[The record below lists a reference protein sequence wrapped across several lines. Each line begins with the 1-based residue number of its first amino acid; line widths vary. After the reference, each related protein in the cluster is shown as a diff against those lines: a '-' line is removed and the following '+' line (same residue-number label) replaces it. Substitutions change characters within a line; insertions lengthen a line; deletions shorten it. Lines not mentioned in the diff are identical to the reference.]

1 MAQPKLTANDKKWM
15 AQDDART
22 LAQAEA
28 IKADPKRVAAAKK
41 EAANMVKEQEQR
53 TKALKTVANKPVK
66 QTSKKK

>member
-1 MAQPKLTANDKKWM
+1 MTQPKLTAQDRKWM
-15 AQDDART
+15 AEDDART

-28 IKADPKRVAAAKK
+28 IKADAKRVAAAKN
-41 EAANMVKEQEQR
+41 AAAQMVKEQEQR